1 MNIIYIIADAI
12 DAIDEAFALVQHLKS
27 GTSFA

>member
-1 MNIIYIIADAI
+1 VIRVKDHSDALA
-12 DAIDEAFALVQHLKS
+12 AIDEAFSLVQHLKS